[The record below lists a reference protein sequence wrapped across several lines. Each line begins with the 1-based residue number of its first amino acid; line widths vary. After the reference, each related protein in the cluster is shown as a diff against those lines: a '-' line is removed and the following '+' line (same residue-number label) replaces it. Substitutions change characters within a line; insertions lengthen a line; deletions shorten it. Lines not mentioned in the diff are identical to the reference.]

1 MSTVSLAEIVNTA
14 REAESNEEKVS
25 ILRKNDSR
33 PLRDILALM
42 CDARWT
48 FDLPSTPP
56 PYTESVIHE
65 SHGMLYREMRK
76 MPYLVTQMKDGAN
89 LNRLKKEAMFIQM
102 LESID
107 PNDAKLLL
115 RTIAKEPYPDLS
127 PEVINEAFPG
137 GIVEP
142 IAVKRGRGRPK
153 KNESQERSMSKSKSK
168 KFREWVDEDFDAK
181 KDTKRYDKSKS
192 DIQKARKEKRKS
204 RDSY

>member
-65 SHGMLYREMRK
+65 SHGLLYREMRK
-76 MPYLVTQMKDGAN
+76 MDYFIEQMPDGKN
-89 LNRLKKEAMFIQM
+89 LPALRKESLFIQI

-107 PNDAKLLL
+107 AQDAKLVL
-115 RTIAKEPYPDLS
+115 RMIAKEPYPDLA

-137 GIVEP
+137 SIVDP
-142 IAVKRGRGRPK
+142 IPVKRGRGRPK
-153 KNESQERSMSKSKSK
+153 KNEL
-168 KFREWVDEDFDAK
+168 
-181 KDTKRYDKSKS
+181 
-192 DIQKARKEKRKS
+192 
-204 RDSY
+204 